1 MGLVVADLT
10 GLMAVETWSGMR
22 YALIVVEVNSRY
34 GITRLL
40 KSKDEVPTA
49 LKEIIAMLERQSG
62 LKLKRLCTDNGTEL
76 VNDKVEDL
84 CKRNGIIHEMTVPYG
99 PEQNGIA
106 ERTIATYFE
115 MVRCMLHSA
124 GMDLCY
130 WGEALMYV
138 VHIRNLSPTSALPG
152 MVPYEAWT
160 GRNPGSSV
168 LSPMPIFR
176 RKVDGENLRQHR

>member
-1 MGLVVADLT
+1 
-10 GLMAVETWSGMR
+10 
-22 YALIVVEVNSRY
+22 
-34 GITRLL
+34 
-40 KSKDEVPTA
+40 
-49 LKEIIAMLERQSG
+49 MLERQSG
-62 LKLKRLCTDNGTEL
+62 LKLKRLHTNNRTEL

-84 CKRNGIIHEMTVPYG
+84 CKWNGIIHETTVPYG

-124 GMDLCY
+124 GMDLQY

-138 VHIRNLSPTSALPG
+138 VHIHNLPPTSALPG

-160 GRNPGSSV
+160 G
-168 LSPMPIFR
+168 
-176 RKVDGENLRQHR
+176 